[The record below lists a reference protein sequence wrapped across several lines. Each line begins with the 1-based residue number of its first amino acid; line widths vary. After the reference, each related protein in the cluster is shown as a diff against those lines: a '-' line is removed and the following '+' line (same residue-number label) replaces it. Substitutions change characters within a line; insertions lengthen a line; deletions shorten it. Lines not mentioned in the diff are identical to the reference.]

1 MEKNGIIEQVREEVF
16 PSGKAAEKPLGK
28 YCDHTVLR
36 AYTTRET
43 VKQFCEEAVRC
54 GAASVCV
61 NPVHVAYVHE
71 LLRGTGLYTC
81 TVIGFPLGANRSC
94 VKAME
99 AALAVEDGADEV
111 DMVMNIGALR
121 EKDYELVRRDIAGVV
136 AAAAGRA
143 KVKVIIE
150 TCYLTDQEIVA
161 ASLLCQQAGADYV
174 KTSTGFGTDGARERD
189 VRLIRQTVG
198 DTMKIKAS
206 TNINTREDA
215 ERMIAA
221 GADRLGT
228 SRTPQIVTGDAKAH
242 SASMENQPPKQDC

>member
-1 MEKNGIIEQVREEVF
+1 
-16 PSGKAAEKPLGK
+16 
-28 YCDHTVLR
+28 
-36 AYTTRET
+36 
-43 VKQFCEEAVRC
+43 
-54 GAASVCV
+54 
-61 NPVHVAYVHE
+61 
-71 LLRGTGLYTC
+71 
-81 TVIGFPLGANRSC
+81 
-94 VKAME
+94 ME

-150 TCYLTDQEIVA
+150 TCYLTDREIVA

>member
-1 MEKNGIIEQVREEVF
+1 
-16 PSGKAAEKPLGK
+16 
-28 YCDHTVLR
+28 
-36 AYTTRET
+36 
-43 VKQFCEEAVRC
+43 
-54 GAASVCV
+54 
-61 NPVHVAYVHE
+61 
-71 LLRGTGLYTC
+71 
-81 TVIGFPLGANRSC
+81 
-94 VKAME
+94 
-99 AALAVEDGADEV
+99 
-111 DMVMNIGALR
+111 MVMNIGALR

-150 TCYLTDQEIVA
+150 TCYLTDREIVA

-198 DTMKIKAS
+198 DAMKIKAS

-242 SASMENQPPKQDC
+242 SASMDNQPPKQDC

>member
-1 MEKNGIIEQVREEVF
+1 MCIRD
-16 PSGKAAEKPLGK
+16 S
-28 YCDHTVLR
+28 
-36 AYTTRET
+36 
-43 VKQFCEEAVRC
+43 
-54 GAASVCV
+54 
-61 NPVHVAYVHE
+61 
-71 LLRGTGLYTC
+71 
-81 TVIGFPLGANRSC
+81 
-94 VKAME
+94 
-99 AALAVEDGADEV
+99 
-111 DMVMNIGALR
+111 IGALR

-150 TCYLTDQEIVA
+150 TCYLTDREIVA

-198 DTMKIKAS
+198 DAMKIKAS

>member
-1 MEKNGIIEQVREEVF
+1 MEKQEIYSHV
-16 PSGKAAEKPLGK
+16 
-28 YCDHTVLR
+28 DHTQLKAVSTWQDIRKL
-36 AYTTRET
+36 
-43 VKQFCEEAVRC
+43 CEEAL
-54 GAASVCV
+54 AHHTASVCI
-61 NPVHVAYVHE
+61 PPSYVARAHE
-71 LLRGTGLYTC
+71 RFPALNIC

-150 TCYLTDQEIVA
+150 TCYLTDREIVA

-242 SASMENQPPKQDC
+242 SASMDNQPPKQDC

>member
-1 MEKNGIIEQVREEVF
+1 
-16 PSGKAAEKPLGK
+16 
-28 YCDHTVLR
+28 
-36 AYTTRET
+36 
-43 VKQFCEEAVRC
+43 
-54 GAASVCV
+54 
-61 NPVHVAYVHE
+61 
-71 LLRGTGLYTC
+71 
-81 TVIGFPLGANRSC
+81 
-94 VKAME
+94 ME

-150 TCYLTDQEIVA
+150 TCYLTDREIVA

-198 DTMKIKAS
+198 DAMKIKAS

-228 SRTPQIVTGDAKAH
+228 SPHAADRHGGRQGPFRVDG
-242 SASMENQPPKQDC
+242 